1 MKITAAESLVMD
13 ALWRR
18 SPLSAEE
25 IAAEVAEGQ
34 GWTEATVKS
43 LINRLLNK
51 GAVAAQKDGRR
62 YLYRPVLDR
71 GAYLSQESQGLV
83 DRLFDGRLA
92 PLVSHFSKT
101 RKLAPADVA
110 ELKRLIAELDD
121 EP

>member
-1 MKITAAESLVMD
+1 MKITTAESLIME
-13 ALWRR
+13 ALWGR
-18 SPLSAEE
+18 SPMAAEE
-25 IAAEVAEGQ
+25 IAAEVAPGQ
-34 GWTEATVKS
+34 GWTDATVKS

-51 GAVAAQKDGRR
+51 GAVTAEKDGRR
-62 YLYRPVLDR
+62 YLYRPVLER
-71 GAYLSQESQGLV
+71 ASYLAQESQGLV

-101 RKLAPADVA
+101 RKLSPADVA